1 MAGASFGEL
10 AGFAADPL
18 EEGVVEAVEGGLVA
32 VVLQAFGV
40 ELEAEGG
47 GEFVEVDAWP
57 AFAGEF
63 VRDSWW
69 ASVGVHMSM
78 SSRSLRSVSVSF
90 AGAHSLTTLGV
101 REFWFWFWFWLKVTR
116 ESRVTSSSVT
126 CDWSCPVVSVALR
139 RLRALRWRASSLDFS
154 TVALLF
160 CRSR

>member
-1 MAGASFGEL
+1 MALAWSESVVEPGGEHACGVVRRGGGGGAVEEAEDVLACPGVRVRLPGVGRSAGMAGASFGEL

-63 VRDSWW
+63 VRDSPGGLRW
-69 ASVGVHMSM
+69 AS
-78 SSRSLRSVSVSF
+78 
-90 AGAHSLTTLGV
+90 
-101 REFWFWFWFWLKVTR
+101 
-116 ESRVTSSSVT
+116 T
-126 CDWSCPVVSVALR
+126 CR
-139 RLRALRWRASSLDFS
+139 
-154 TVALLF
+154 
-160 CRSR
+160 